1 MFYLCACVYVFVINA
16 HFLTIRLPDLKVSG
30 MLSRELLL
38 TGVVHLFDP
47 LTVSAVLW
55 HVIVHQARVVDHV
68 AAASA

>member
-1 MFYLCACVYVFVINA
+1 
-16 HFLTIRLPDLKVSG
+16 

-47 LTVSAVLW
+47 LTVSAVLR

>member
-1 MFYLCACVYVFVINA
+1 
-16 HFLTIRLPDLKVSG
+16 

-47 LTVSAVLW
+47 LTVSAVLRHVIVHQARVVD

>member
-1 MFYLCACVYVFVINA
+1 
-16 HFLTIRLPDLKVSG
+16 

-55 HVIVHQARVVDHV
+55 HVIVHQARVVDHATVHQARVVDHV

>member
-1 MFYLCACVYVFVINA
+1 
-16 HFLTIRLPDLKVSG
+16 

-47 LTVSAVLW
+47 LTVSAVLRHVIVYQARVVD

-68 AAASA
+68 EEMSRVVDHV